1 MSRDEVI
8 HQLLTLGV
16 RTGGVLLVHTA
27 FSRVRP
33 VEGGPLGLIEALRAA
48 VGPGG
53 TLAMP
58 SMADDDE
65 HVFDP
70 ATTPCAGMGVVAD
83 TFRRLPGVLRS
94 DSPHA
99 FAAIGPQA
107 DRITAPHPVEI
118 PHGPDSPVGRIHDL
132 DGQVLLLGVGH
143 DANTTVHLAENLAG
157 VRYRLASVATV
168 LVDGRL
174 TRRRYD
180 EVDHCCRN
188 FSLLDGWL
196 EARGRQRRGL
206 VGRGEARLA
215 DSRAIVHTAVARL
228 REEETVFLH
237 PPGICAE
244 CDQARASL
252 P

>member
-215 DSRAIVHTAVARL
+215 DSRAIVHTAVPRL